1 MKLRIGLAGYG
12 RRGRGHIR
20 ALEMIDEG
28 IVAAI
33 SDPIE
38 ASRRA
43 AEAELD
49 GISTYATVEEMI
61 DNGDIQAVI
70 VTAPAHLNGKVAMPA
85 IERGLPVLVEKPPAM
100 SSPELASMIERSE
113 LHGTKVMV
121 AFNRRFNPL
130 IQAAIDVIREAG
142 PLHQMVAE
150 FHKDIHDFTDDPRF
164 SPAIFDL
171 MLLESP
177 IHSVDLFTHIADA
190 PVANVVAIVKRT
202 ASPYRDVHAALIE
215 FENDVVCQFTSAYTA
230 GGRLERYELHGEY
243 VSVYLEGVNRGWILR
258 GNERSELK
266 VSDDSE
272 IDTVA
277 QARVFVNCVI
287 KGIDYPAPAA
297 TLDTSVAT
305 LSLSEAILGATEAA
319 R

>member
-190 PVANVVAIVKRT
+190 PVANVVAIVKRHCKPLSRR
-202 ASPYRDVHAALIE
+202 ACGLNRVRERCGLPIHFGVYRRRETGTIRVAWRIRIGL
-215 FENDVVCQFTSAYTA
+215 SR
-230 GGRLERYELHGEY
+230 GRQPR
-243 VSVYLEGVNRGWILR
+243 
-258 GNERSELK
+258 
-266 VSDDSE
+266 
-272 IDTVA
+272 
-277 QARVFVNCVI
+277 
-287 KGIDYPAPAA
+287 
-297 TLDTSVAT
+297 LDTEGQRAV
-305 LSLSEAILGATEAA
+305 
-319 R
+319 